1 MKKKIVIV
9 IIIIAILA
17 IAGLVGYLYLKN
29 NNDDKEKEEET
40 PEDLYADF
48 VKIKLDEYE
57 EQGNNVDGL
66 GYFFLDLDN
75 DDIPELITGKGYFS
89 SDFGMIDK
97 DITIYSIV
105 DGAVKEISKLL
116 STEEICLVYDINND
130 KYLYGLANL
139 ELPDTDESM
148 TYTEDDK
155 KITKIKVIESTSS
168 NIKEYDPSSKEYIEK
183 YITIPGSEKIIKNA
197 DIEVVFPETD
207 KLKSNVKDNFENI
220 ETIDDVKSNFIFDIE
235 ELKKENESK
244 LNAPD
249 SAEAEKIG
257 EEMLDYIINFS
268 STVKLATKDTDI
280 GSVSYA
286 REILDYEGQFENKF
300 TQKFIDTYF
309 SINNAGPGYIEE
321 YKGKM
326 YLISPGIGG
335 RMDYI
340 GEEMSLKEATE
351 NKLTFTLTGYYYKD
365 MNDIEK
371 GVTSTENLKEELE
384 KANIEYTTETE
395 EMVLV
400 KEDNVWKIDE
410 YDDLAI

>member
-220 ETIDDVKSNFIFDIE
+220 ETIDDIKSDFVFDIE

-286 REILDYEGQFENKF
+286 KEILDYEGQFENKF
-300 TQKFIDTYF
+300 TQKFIDSYF

>member
-9 IIIIAILA
+9 ILIIAILA

-57 EQGNNVDGL
+57 EENNYDGFS
-66 GYFFLDLDN
+66 YFFLDLDN
-75 DDIPELITGKGYFS
+75 DNIPELISANGYFGDS
-89 SDFGMIDK
+89 YSRVNK
-97 DITIYSIV
+97 EITIYSII
-105 DGAVKEISKLL
+105 DGTVEEITKLL
-116 STEEICLVYDINND
+116 DNQEICMVYDINND
-130 KYLYGLANL
+130 KYLYGFADM
-139 ELPDTDESM
+139 ETVKTTDDYGFEK
-148 TYTEDDK
+148 EER
-155 KITKIKVIESTSS
+155 KISKIRVIDSKCLDA
-168 NIKEYDPSSKEYIEK
+168 KEYDESSKEYSEK
-183 YITIPGSEKIIKNA
+183 YITIPDSEKIIEKSN
-197 DIEVVFPETD
+197 IETIYVGAESP
-207 KLKSNVKDNFENI
+207 KSNVRDSYEEVKS
-220 ETIDDVKSNFIFDIE
+220 IDDVKSNFVFNIE

-257 EEMLDYIINFS
+257 EEMLDYIVNFS
-268 STVKLATKDTDI
+268 SNVKLANKDTDI

-300 TQKFIDTYF
+300 TQKFIDSYF

-340 GEEMSLKEATE
+340 GEEMSLKEATD

-371 GVTSTENLKEELE
+371 GVASTENLKEELE

-400 KEDNVWKIDE
+400 KEDNMWKIDE

>member
-89 SDFGMIDK
+89 SDFGIIDK

-220 ETIDDVKSNFIFDIE
+220 ETIDDIKSDFVFDIE

-286 REILDYEGQFENKF
+286 KEILDYEGQFENKF
-300 TQKFIDTYF
+300 TQKFIDSYF

>member
-300 TQKFIDTYF
+300 TQKFIDSYF

>member
-168 NIKEYDPSSKEYIEK
+168 DIKEYDPSSK
-183 YITIPGSEKIIKNA
+183 
-197 DIEVVFPETD
+197 
-207 KLKSNVKDNFENI
+207 
-220 ETIDDVKSNFIFDIE
+220 
-235 ELKKENESK
+235 
-244 LNAPD
+244 
-249 SAEAEKIG
+249 
-257 EEMLDYIINFS
+257 
-268 STVKLATKDTDI
+268 
-280 GSVSYA
+280 
-286 REILDYEGQFENKF
+286 
-300 TQKFIDTYF
+300 
-309 SINNAGPGYIEE
+309 
-321 YKGKM
+321 
-326 YLISPGIGG
+326 
-335 RMDYI
+335 
-340 GEEMSLKEATE
+340 
-351 NKLTFTLTGYYYKD
+351 
-365 MNDIEK
+365 
-371 GVTSTENLKEELE
+371 
-384 KANIEYTTETE
+384 
-395 EMVLV
+395 
-400 KEDNVWKIDE
+400 
-410 YDDLAI
+410 

>member
-168 NIKEYDPSSKEYIEK
+168 DIKEYDPSSKEYIEK

-249 SAEAEKIG
+249 SAEAEKVG

-300 TQKFIDTYF
+300 TQKFIDSYF

>member
-9 IIIIAILA
+9 ILIIAILA

-57 EQGNNVDGL
+57 EENNYDGFS
-66 GYFFLDLDN
+66 YFFLDLDN
-75 DDIPELITGKGYFS
+75 DNIPELISANGYFGDS
-89 SDFGMIDK
+89 YSRANKEI
-97 DITIYSIV
+97 IIYSII
-105 DGAVKEISKLL
+105 DGAVEEITKLL
-116 STEEICLVYDINND
+116 NNQEICMVYDINND
-130 KYLYGLANL
+130 KYLYGFADM
-139 ELPDTDESM
+139 ETVKTTDDYGFEKEERRIS
-148 TYTEDDK
+148 
-155 KITKIKVIESTSS
+155 KIRVIDSKCSDA
-168 NIKEYDPSSKEYIEK
+168 KEYDESSKEYSEK
-183 YITIPGSEKIIKNA
+183 YITIPDSEKIIEKSN
-197 DIEVVFPETD
+197 IETIFIGAESP
-207 KLKSNVKDNFENI
+207 KSNVRDSYEEVKS
-220 ETIDDVKSNFIFDIE
+220 IDDVKSNFIFDIE

-249 SAEAEKIG
+249 SSEAEKIG
-257 EEMLDYIINFS
+257 EEMLDYIVNFS
-268 STVKLATKDTDI
+268 SNVKLANKDTDI

-286 REILDYEGQFENKF
+286 REILDYEGQFESKF
-300 TQKFIDTYF
+300 TQKFIDSYF

-371 GVTSTENLKEELE
+371 GVASTENLKEELE

>member
-17 IAGLVGYLYLKN
+17 IAGVVGYLYLKN

-220 ETIDDVKSNFIFDIE
+220 ETIDDIKSDFVFDIE

-257 EEMLDYIINFS
+257 EEMLDYIVNFS
-268 STVKLATKDTDI
+268 SNVKLANKDTDI

-300 TQKFIDTYF
+300 TQKFIDSYF

-384 KANIEYTTETE
+384 KANIE

>member
-17 IAGLVGYLYLKN
+17 IAGVVGYLYLKN

-300 TQKFIDTYF
+300 TQKFIDSYF

>member
-168 NIKEYDPSSKEYIEK
+168 DIKEYDPSSKEYIEK

-268 STVKLATKDTDI
+268 STVKIATKDTDI

-300 TQKFIDTYF
+300 TQKFIDSYF

>member
-168 NIKEYDPSSKEYIEK
+168 DIKEYDPSSKEYIEK

-249 SAEAEKIG
+249 NTEAEKIG
-257 EEMLDYIINFS
+257 EEMLDYIVNFS

-300 TQKFIDTYF
+300 TQKFIDSYF

>member
-89 SDFGMIDK
+89 SDFGMIYK

-257 EEMLDYIINFS
+257 EEMLDYIVNFS
-268 STVKLATKDTDI
+268 SNVKLANKDTDI

-300 TQKFIDTYF
+300 TQKFIDSYF

>member
-1 MKKKIVIV
+1 
-9 IIIIAILA
+9 
-17 IAGLVGYLYLKN
+17 
-29 NNDDKEKEEET
+29 
-40 PEDLYADF
+40 
-48 VKIKLDEYE
+48 
-57 EQGNNVDGL
+57 
-66 GYFFLDLDN
+66 
-75 DDIPELITGKGYFS
+75 
-89 SDFGMIDK
+89 
-97 DITIYSIV
+97 
-105 DGAVKEISKLL
+105 
-116 STEEICLVYDINND
+116 
-130 KYLYGLANL
+130 
-139 ELPDTDESM
+139 
-148 TYTEDDK
+148 
-155 KITKIKVIESTSS
+155 
-168 NIKEYDPSSKEYIEK
+168 
-183 YITIPGSEKIIKNA
+183 
-197 DIEVVFPETD
+197 
-207 KLKSNVKDNFENI
+207 
-220 ETIDDVKSNFIFDIE
+220 
-235 ELKKENESK
+235 
-244 LNAPD
+244 
-249 SAEAEKIG
+249 
-257 EEMLDYIINFS
+257 MLDYIINFS

>member
-340 GEEMSLKEATE
+340 GEEMALKEATE

>member
-249 SAEAEKIG
+249 SAEAEKIVD
-257 EEMLDYIINFS
+257 EMLDSIINFS

-300 TQKFIDTYF
+300 TQKFIDSYF

-371 GVTSTENLKEELE
+371 GVASTENLKEELE

-395 EMVLV
+395 ELVLV

>member
-249 SAEAEKIG
+249 SAEEEKIG

>member
-300 TQKFIDTYF
+300 TQKFIDSYF

-340 GEEMSLKEATE
+340 GEEMTLKEATE

>member
-220 ETIDDVKSNFIFDIE
+220 ETIDDIKSNFIFDIE

-268 STVKLATKDTDI
+268 FTVKLATKDTDI

-300 TQKFIDTYF
+300 TQKFIDSYF

>member
-9 IIIIAILA
+9 ILIIAILA

-57 EQGNNVDGL
+57 EENNYDGFS
-66 GYFFLDLDN
+66 YFFLDLDN
-75 DDIPELITGKGYFS
+75 DNIPELISANGYLGDS
-89 SDFGMIDK
+89 YSRANK
-97 DITIYSIV
+97 EITIYSII
-105 DGAVKEISKLL
+105 DGAVEEITKLL
-116 STEEICLVYDINND
+116 NNQEICMVYDINND
-130 KYLYGLANL
+130 KYLYGFADM
-139 ELPDTDESM
+139 ETVKTTDDYGFEK
-148 TYTEDDK
+148 EER
-155 KITKIKVIESTSS
+155 KISKVRVIDSRCLDA
-168 NIKEYDPSSKEYIEK
+168 KEYDESSKEYSEK
-183 YITIPGSEKIIKNA
+183 YITIPDSEKII
-197 DIEVVFPETD
+197 E
-207 KLKSNVKDNFENI
+207 KSNI
-220 ETIDDVKSNFIFDIE
+220 ETIYVGAESPKSNVRDSYEEVKSIDDIKSNFVFNIE

-249 SAEAEKIG
+249 SVEAEKIG
-257 EEMLDYIINFS
+257 EEMLDYIVNFS
-268 STVKLATKDTDI
+268 SNVKLANKDTDI

-300 TQKFIDTYF
+300 TQKFIDSYF

-340 GEEMSLKEATE
+340 GEEMSLKEATD

-371 GVTSTENLKEELE
+371 GVASTENLKEELE

-400 KEDNVWKIDE
+400 KEDNMWKIDE

>member
-29 NNDDKEKEEET
+29 NNVDKEKEEET

-168 NIKEYDPSSKEYIEK
+168 DIKEYDPSSKEYIEK

-249 SAEAEKIG
+249 SAEAEKVG

-300 TQKFIDTYF
+300 TQKFIDSYF

-340 GEEMSLKEATE
+340 GEEMALKEATE

>member
-29 NNDDKEKEEET
+29 NNVDKEKEEET

-300 TQKFIDTYF
+300 TQKFIDSYF

>member
-57 EQGNNVDGL
+57 EENNYDGFS
-66 GYFFLDLDN
+66 YFFLDLDN
-75 DDIPELITGKGYFS
+75 DNIPELISANGYFGDS
-89 SDFGMIDK
+89 YSRANK
-97 DITIYSIV
+97 EITIYSII
-105 DGAVKEISKLL
+105 DGAVEEITKLL
-116 STEEICLVYDINND
+116 NNQEICMVYDINND
-130 KYLYGLANL
+130 KYLYGFADM
-139 ELPDTDESM
+139 ETVKTTDDYGFEK
-148 TYTEDDK
+148 EER
-155 KITKIKVIESTSS
+155 KISKIRVIDSKCSDA
-168 NIKEYDPSSKEYIEK
+168 KEYDQSSKEYNEK

-300 TQKFIDTYF
+300 TQKFIDSYF

-371 GVTSTENLKEELE
+371 GVASTENLKEELE

>member
-9 IIIIAILA
+9 ILIIAILA

-57 EQGNNVDGL
+57 EENNYDGFS
-66 GYFFLDLDN
+66 YFFLDLDN
-75 DDIPELITGKGYFS
+75 DNIPELISANGYLGDS
-89 SDFGMIDK
+89 YSRANK
-97 DITIYSIV
+97 EITIYSII
-105 DGAVKEISKLL
+105 DGAVEEITKLL
-116 STEEICLVYDINND
+116 NNQEICMVYDINND
-130 KYLYGLANL
+130 KYLYGFADM
-139 ELPDTDESM
+139 ETVKTTDDYGFEK
-148 TYTEDDK
+148 EER
-155 KITKIKVIESTSS
+155 KISKIRVIDSKCLDA
-168 NIKEYDPSSKEYIEK
+168 KEYDESSKEYSEK
-183 YITIPGSEKIIKNA
+183 YITIPDSEKII
-197 DIEVVFPETD
+197 E
-207 KLKSNVKDNFENI
+207 KSNI
-220 ETIDDVKSNFIFDIE
+220 ETIYVGAESPKSNVRDSYEEVKSIDDIKSNFVFNIE

-249 SAEAEKIG
+249 SVEAEKIG
-257 EEMLDYIINFS
+257 EEMLDYIVNFS
-268 STVKLATKDTDI
+268 SNVKLANKDTDI

-300 TQKFIDTYF
+300 TQKFIDSYF

-340 GEEMSLKEATE
+340 GEEMSLKEATD

-371 GVTSTENLKEELE
+371 GVASTENLKEELE

-400 KEDNVWKIDE
+400 KEDNMWKIDE

>member
-168 NIKEYDPSSKEYIEK
+168 DIKEYDPSSKEYIEK

-300 TQKFIDTYF
+300 TQKFIDSYF

>member
-57 EQGNNVDGL
+57 EQGNNYDGL
-66 GYFFLDLDN
+66 SYFFLDLDN

-371 GVTSTENLKEELE
+371 GVTSAENLKEELE

>member
-1 MKKKIVIV
+1 MKKNIVFV

-220 ETIDDVKSNFIFDIE
+220 ETIDDIKSDFVFDIE

-249 SAEAEKIG
+249 SAEAENIG
-257 EEMLDYIINFS
+257 EEVLDYIINFS

-300 TQKFIDTYF
+300 TQKFIDSYF

>member
-1 MKKKIVIV
+1 MKKKVIIV

-17 IAGLVGYLYLKN
+17 IAGVVGYLYLKN

-57 EQGNNVDGL
+57 EENNYDGFS
-66 GYFFLDLDN
+66 YFFLDLDN
-75 DDIPELITGKGYFS
+75 DNIPELISANGYFGDS
-89 SDFGMIDK
+89 YSRANK
-97 DITIYSIV
+97 EITIYSII
-105 DGAVKEISKLL
+105 DGAVEEITKLL
-116 STEEICLVYDINND
+116 DNQEICMVYDINND
-130 KYLYGLANL
+130 KYLYGFADM
-139 ELPDTDESM
+139 ETVKTTDE
-148 TYTEDDK
+148 YGFEK
-155 KITKIKVIESTSS
+155 EERKISKIRVIDSKCSDA
-168 NIKEYDPSSKEYIEK
+168 KEYDQSSKEYNEK
-183 YITIPGSEKIIKNA
+183 YITIPDSEKII
-197 DIEVVFPETD
+197 E
-207 KLKSNVKDNFENI
+207 KSNI
-220 ETIDDVKSNFIFDIE
+220 ETIFIGAESPKSNVRDSYEEVKSIDDIKSNFIFDIE

-257 EEMLDYIINFS
+257 EEMLDYIVNFS

-300 TQKFIDTYF
+300 TQKFMDSYF

-321 YKGKM
+321 YNGKM

-340 GEEMSLKEATE
+340 GEEMTLKEATD

>member
-220 ETIDDVKSNFIFDIE
+220 ETIDDIKSNFIFDIE

-300 TQKFIDTYF
+300 TQKFIDSYF